1 MRPTAGRRPLLLP
14 SRASA
19 DREIT
24 INASDV
30 KLEPAEITVAAGEV
44 VHVTVTTSAR
54 PHNVESELESAAVET
69 QLVDTNLQPGETRTV
84 DYTFERVG
92 SRVMYCPVGSHRRNG
107 MEGTVAVAEAP
118 GG

>member
-30 KLEPAEITVAAGEV
+30 KLEPAEITVTAGEV